1 MRKRRAAMILPFSEN
16 GGLHYRFI
24 VPELSSRL
32 TRRREP
38 RHISEISELPASFRH
53 VRRDEFTRV
62 KRRRFAHP
70 ERAAARRQWRNKP
83 RPGALPHCLPF
94 PGRRGRCA
102 TSEKRRVR
110 KGWAR

>member
-83 RPGALPHCLPF
+83 RPGAIPNSLPF

-102 TSEKRRVR
+102 DWQ
-110 KGWAR
+110 G

>member
-70 ERAAARRQWRNKP
+70 ERAAARRQRSEEHTYDLQSLMRISYAIYCLKKTHTYK
-83 RPGALPHCLPF
+83 LP
-94 PGRRGRCA
+94 
-102 TSEKRRVR
+102 
-110 KGWAR
+110 